1 MRLKVVDQDGTCT
14 QSGKGIPPYYA
25 YPSNN
30 FLGCKDC
37 NDASVDYIIHSMTQ
51 VDGTTFTAN

>member
-1 MRLKVVDQDGTCT
+1 MRLKVVNQDGTCT
-14 QSGKGIPPYYA
+14 KNGKGISYSA
-25 YPSNN
+25 HTSDN

-51 VDGTTFTAN
+51 VDGYSFTNI